1 MRFIIEF
8 LKRFAPMLRSGKM
21 SYGDALRRFKAQYG
35 KAAEGMEKAAIMKEV
50 EKAPSNVIQFPSGGV
65 HNVPVDQ
72 QFTPPGSREIFEVL
86 DDDAYQALKGDYYRR
101 LLTNT
106 DDDVKAFAK
115 RVIANKQD
123 VKLERLTKDQR
134 KDMLT
139 MIDDR
144 IKMGN
149 RKFMN
154 EYDSKFPVDEDF
166 ASGGIARVG
175 MFMCGPVWKKFIEK
189 LFIKA
194 SNQIRQGKGKWAGLT
209 QEQWIKQHDDL
220 TKMLKKWEGG
230 GKKGL
235 PEGAEQYIGMN
246 DLQITRAIKEA
257 TKKVKKTGPLV
268 SDDVLAKA
276 YDEVFYQKPASG
288 DYKYDADVL
297 SDSIAE
303 QLGKGSLD
311 DFSQVQ
317 QTEIYNTALKRVT
330 DDLKMKRT
338 LKDVEQKMQL
348 SDFDPKDRKPNASG
362 GIAGELHLNRQGF
375 PFGGQA
381 LKAIREAWR
390 ANKTWGVGGPP
401 YKPGATS
408 FDVKDITERLY
419 GTEMSLAD
427 IRKMSKDPIMSGVN
441 KFDFEKFNKTWKDLK
456 AGVLREKMM
465 ERKLEAE
472 AMINAAEKTMK
483 DAIEEGGNVA
493 MAKRITDQ
501 MKRESKNALEEVTEG
516 LKEIEIYKGMLQKK
530 GRKLHASGGLAHV
543 LGV

>member
-175 MFMCGPVWKKFIEK
+175 F
-189 LFIKA
+189 
-194 SNQIRQGKGKWAGLT
+194 NKGKEGELFG
-209 QEQWIKQHDDL
+209 IP
-220 TKMLKKWEGG
+220 WE
-230 GKKGL
+230 
-235 PEGAEQYIGMN
+235 
-246 DLQITRAIKEA
+246 DIKEYQE
-257 TKKVKKTGPLV
+257 KKRRGEIIDRTSPLAIPDDWLERFLRKFRKTET
-268 SDDVLAKA
+268 
-276 YDEVFYQKPASG
+276 Y
-288 DYKYDADVL
+288 
-297 SDSIAE
+297 E
-303 QLGKGSLD
+303 QP
-311 DFSQVQ
+311 
-317 QTEIYNTALKRVT
+317 
-330 DDLKMKRT
+330 M
-338 LKDVEQKMQL
+338 
-348 SDFDPKDRKPNASG
+348 ASG
-362 GIAGELHLNRQGF
+362 GIARVGF
-375 PFGGQA
+375 
-381 LKAIREAWR
+381 
-390 ANKTWGVGGPP
+390 
-401 YKPGATS
+401 
-408 FDVKDITERLY
+408 
-419 GTEMSLAD
+419 
-427 IRKMSKDPIMSGVN
+427 
-441 KFDFEKFNKTWKDLK
+441 
-456 AGVLREKMM
+456 
-465 ERKLEAE
+465 
-472 AMINAAEKTMK
+472 
-483 DAIEEGGNVA
+483 
-493 MAKRITDQ
+493 
-501 MKRESKNALEEVTEG
+501 KNG
-516 LKEIEIYKGMLQKK
+516 
-530 GRKLHASGGLAHV
+530 
-543 LGV
+543 